1 MPVQPAAPHSAL
13 MTAIAWIALAST
25 VSGCGT
31 ADSRASVPEFMR
43 AREPAPP
50 GPEPAPDVKR
60 LVNANLDSIFL
71 ASSYPRNMRVSEP
84 HRAVRG
90 DGWTACVRADLTS
103 ATGSPLGS
111 QTYRLLITEDGIKD
125 RRRVGN
131 EDNCVS
137 ESFTPLLP
145 TK

>member
-1 MPVQPAAPHSAL
+1 MQSVVSRSVLMMAVALTVTGCAADPH
-13 MTAIAWIALAST
+13 ASL
-25 VSGCGT
+25 
-31 ADSRASVPEFMR
+31 PEFMR
-43 AREPAPP
+43 AKAPDQP
-50 GPEPAPDVKR
+50 PPEPAPDVER
-60 LVNANLDSIFL
+60 LVRANLDKVFL
-71 ASSYPRNMRVSEP
+71 ATSYPRNMRVSEP

-103 ATGSPLGS
+103 ATGTPLGS
-111 QTYRLLITEDGIKD
+111 QTYRLTIAEGEIKD

-137 ESFTPLLP
+137 EHYTSIMV